1 MYGDRPRVTPHE
13 FQHYVRPELMSK
25 GFTEHQINQVEMA
38 FHGALAG
45 NPDTPRMKP
54 GVDAGNLAQTM
65 QYMQRHPGTTMIGA
79 HHWEQV
85 NEVME
90 KYIHERH

>member
-13 FQHYVRPELMSK
+13 FQHYVRPELLNK
-25 GFTEHQINQVEMA
+25 GFTEHQINQVETA
-38 FHGALAG
+38 FHESLAG
-45 NPDTPRMKP
+45 NPHLPSWKP
-54 GVDAGNLAQTM
+54 GVDAENLAQTM
-65 QYMQRHPGTTMIGA
+65 QYMRAHPGATMVGP
-79 HHWEQV
+79 HHWDAV